1 MTSINTQ
8 WKSWQKISFRFFSLF
23 LGLTSLFCWDLSIF
37 FATSA
42 LLKEPYDPTKTYQP
56 LTGFFHWLDQHI
68 YHTGYD
74 PKIHESFPQDNHFGA
89 VFYLTILLFAVIAT
103 IAWSLLDRKRSNYNK
118 ASYWFNVY
126 LRYILAITMFGYGI
140 DKLIPVQMHY
150 PNAVEMTSRYGEQSL
165 FNVLWHFMGV
175 SPGYMILIGAAELIA
190 ALLLL
195 SRRTVVFGCLF
206 MISILAN
213 VAAMNW
219 FYNVPVKMFSAQLL
233 FYSLYLAAPY
243 AKNLVEFFFYGASI
257 SLERKHYKFEE
268 KRKKISLSTMLVMV
282 PVLFITLLLIGG
294 TKRYKKQEADAH
306 NEKMYDVTSFVAK
319 DTLPPLT
326 TDTLRWNHLALF
338 VYGDNAVVY
347 NMKDKTDWYQFDVDS
362 VKKTY
367 TFHNS
372 PNKDYWP
379 ILHYSYPAKGVLQLK
394 GMWKGK
400 DINVSMKLSPIDSI
414 PLNREKIKL
423 IND

>member
-1 MTSINTQ
+1 MTSINAP
-8 WKSWQKISFRFFSLF
+8 WKPWQKISFRFFSVF
-23 LGLTSLFCWDLSIF
+23 LGLTSLFCWDLDLF
-37 FATSA
+37 FAASA
-42 LLKEPYDPTKTYQP
+42 VRKEQYDPSKTYQP

-74 PKIHESFPQDNHFGA
+74 PKIHQSFPQDNHFGA
-89 VFYLTILLFAVIAT
+89 VFYLTILLIAVVAT
-103 IAWSLLDRKRSNYNK
+103 IIWSLLDAKRSNYNK

-150 PNAVEMTSRYGEQSL
+150 PNAVEMTTLYGDQSL

-175 SPGYMILIGAAELIA
+175 SPGYMILVGAAELIA
-190 ALLLL
+190 SLLLL

-233 FYSLYLAAPY
+233 FYSLYLVAPY
-243 AKNLVEFFFYGASI
+243 AKNLVNFFFYGAAT
-257 SLERKHYKFEE
+257 SLERKHYRFDHRGKKFSLGAILVIVPIIF
-268 KRKKISLSTMLVMV
+268 IS
-282 PVLFITLLLIGG
+282 LLLIGG
-294 TKRYKKQEADAH
+294 TSRYKMQQAEARK
-306 NEKMYDVTSFVAK
+306 EKMYDVTTFVAK

-338 VYGDNAVVY
+338 VYGDYAVVY
-347 NMKDKTDWYQFDVDS
+347 NMKDKTDYYQFDVDS

-367 TFHNS
+367 TFHTTPDKKS
-372 PNKDYWP
+372 WRV
-379 ILHYSYPAKGVLQLK
+379 LHYSYPAKDILQLT
-394 GMWKGK
+394 GPWKGNN
-400 DINVSMKLSPIDSI
+400 IRVSMKLSPIDSI

-423 IND
+423 ITD